1 MLSKFWYREKETHR
15 QLKFTHTKGFLCMK
29 QLIHEKHNPNQTMG
43 ISHVIKSMAIWKRK
57 LMLGFR
63 KSATAQMWR
72 SAQHKQE

>member
-1 MLSKFWYREKETHR
+1 
-15 QLKFTHTKGFLCMK
+15 MK